1 MISFVNYTIRLKR
14 EAPDTLT
21 DPCNRAI
28 YPAIS
33 CLISAQ
39 TIIFSYR
46 IMIRKQEKPKNL
58 AIIIVSNIPATMKT
72 MTCKQLGGACDM
84 EFHVST
90 FEEMAELSKKH
101 GMEMFQKGD
110 EAHLKAM
117 SEMQELMKSPEDMKL
132 WFDNK
137 RKEFDA
143 LPENE

>member
-1 MISFVNYTIRLKR
+1 
-14 EAPDTLT
+14 
-21 DPCNRAI
+21 
-28 YPAIS
+28 
-33 CLISAQ
+33 
-39 TIIFSYR
+39 
-46 IMIRKQEKPKNL
+46 MIRKQEKPKNL

-101 GMEMFQKGD
+101 GMEMFQRGD